1 MMNPLIR
8 TLAPAERPA
17 YEAHLLRL
25 DVHARRLRFGH
36 FTDDDAIRRHIAGLD
51 PHSDRILGVVEG
63 GRVVA
68 AVHIVPAPKQPGD
81 PGGAVE
87 FAFSVDA
94 DRRGQGLGRRLF
106 DQALAWSRNRGRR
119 EVCIYFLTDNH
130 AMRHLARRLGMT
142 ISCAAGECVG
152 TLALA
157 PATPFSVIR
166 EVAAEQWAIWEE
178 QRRRRLRLLVLR
190 PAA

>member
-8 TLAPAERPA
+8 TLAPSERPA

-25 DVHARRLRFGH
+25 DANARRLRFGY
-36 FTDDDAIRRHIAGLD
+36 FTDDDAVRRHIAGLNL
-51 PHSDRILGVVEG
+51 HTDRILGVVEA

-68 AVHIVPAPKQPGD
+68 AVHIVRAKQQPGA

-94 DRRGQGLGRRLF
+94 DRRGKGLGRRLF
-106 DQALAWSRNRGRR
+106 DQALAWSRNRGMR

-190 PAA
+190 PA

>member
-8 TLAPAERPA
+8 TLAPSERPA

-25 DVHARRLRFGH
+25 DANARRLRFGY
-36 FTDDDAIRRHIAGLD
+36 FIDDDAVRRHIAGLN
-51 PHSDRILGVVEG
+51 PHTDRILGVVEAG
-63 GRVVA
+63 CVAA
-68 AVHIVPAPKQPGD
+68 AVHIVRAKQQPD
-81 PGGAVE
+81 APGGAVE

-106 DQALAWSRNRGRR
+106 DQALAWSRNRGMR

-130 AMRHLARRLGMT
+130 AMRHLARRIGMT
-142 ISCAAGECVG
+142 ISCEAGECLG
-152 TLALA
+152 TLTLA
-157 PATPFSVIR
+157 PPTPFSFVR

-178 QRRRRLRLLVLR
+178 QRRRRPRLLVLR